1 MHLPLYSISIL
12 LTLQRLLKTYITLKK
27 LKHKITYVSIEQ
39 SMHFF
44 FFKKNPIFITLLRSH
59 SICQHPFHDS
69 QGTPKVGLVPFLLC
83 YGLEEFWER
92 NRSIMSCSCRDPILS
107 LGLLTVSPSKTLQRF
122 YSTSTNQAKL
132 GIALFLQGLNTLA
145 VETKVLEGPMALFS
159 VWCICPAQRGM
170 SALHK
175 DTQMAFFFFFYFLTV
190 LCAPQSCS
198 NRASYGVSKITSEVI
213 HFMKCAP
220 KPPHLIPGE
229 RKIKWMGVMG
239 KNELSSF
246 VSKWGDFKQ

>member
-1 MHLPLYSISIL
+1 M
-12 LTLQRLLKTYITLKK
+12 
-27 LKHKITYVSIEQ
+27 
-39 SMHFF
+39 
-44 FFKKNPIFITLLRSH
+44 
-59 SICQHPFHDS
+59 
-69 QGTPKVGLVPFLLC
+69 GLVPFLLC

-175 DTQMAFFFFFYFLTV
+175 DTQMAFFFFLLSDCFVCSTIMLKQGKLWSEQDYFWGYSLYEMCSKTSPFNSWREKNQVDGSDGKKWTQLICFKVRRFQTV
-190 LCAPQSCS
+190 DKL
-198 NRASYGVSKITSEVI
+198 
-213 HFMKCAP
+213 
-220 KPPHLIPGE
+220 L
-229 RKIKWMGVMG
+229 
-239 KNELSSF
+239 L
-246 VSKWGDFKQ
+246 